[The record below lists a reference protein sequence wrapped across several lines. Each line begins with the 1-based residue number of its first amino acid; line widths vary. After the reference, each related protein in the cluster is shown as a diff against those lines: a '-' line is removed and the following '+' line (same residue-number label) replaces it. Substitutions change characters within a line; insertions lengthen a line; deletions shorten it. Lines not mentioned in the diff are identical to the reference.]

1 MPGEIKLGSVP
12 DLLHVGQLL
21 RMATD
26 VGIVGLTLY
35 RGDLPQGLCKFLAR
49 LGGNGLGFLARLGSN
64 GLGFH
69 ALLALLGNSCLGF
82 LLVL

>member
-21 RMATD
+21 RMATH

-49 LGGNGLGFLARLGSN
+49 LGGNGLGF
-64 GLGFH
+64 H
-69 ALLALLGNSCLGF
+69 PLLALLGNSCLGF
-82 LLVL
+82 LLVLWHQHLP